1 MTVTVVSGTQIRPG
15 TFRSQKSYNASTGSV
30 QQTVDPSYDVLN
42 LGLST
47 LATVG
52 LNLYLLATDSAM
64 EGREVTLQ
72 STSTGTGTL
81 QFTGTATGS
90 LIFTAATD
98 SVRLRQSD
106 GTWYLDHNAGATFA
120 TATA

>member
-1 MTVTVVSGTQIRPG
+1 MTVTVVGGTQIRPG
-15 TFRSQKSYNASTGSV
+15 TFRSQTSYTGSTATA
-30 QQTVDPSYDVLN
+30 QQTVDAAYDVIN

-47 LATVG
+47 AATVG

-72 STSTGTGTL
+72 ATATGTGTL

-90 LIFTAATD
+90 LIFSAATD
-98 SVRLRQSD
+98 VVRLRLTDSV
-106 GTWYLDHNAGATFA
+106 WYLQDNSGATFA